1 MGNVLYLV
9 LSISCE
15 GFGERRRGRTAPKD
29 YIGLVSAGGK
39 IKVRGVQKE
48 VQIRELLC
56 V

>member
-29 YIGLVSAGGK
+29 HVGLVSTGGK
-39 IKVRGVQKE
+39 MKGRGVQKE
-48 VQIRELLC
+48 GLMRELLC
-56 V
+56 F